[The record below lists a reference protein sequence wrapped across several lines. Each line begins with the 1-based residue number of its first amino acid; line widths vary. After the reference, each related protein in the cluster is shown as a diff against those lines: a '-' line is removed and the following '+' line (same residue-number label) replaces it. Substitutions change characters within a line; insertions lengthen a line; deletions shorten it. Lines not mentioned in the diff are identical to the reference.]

1 MKTGARTIQ
10 LETNEPDA
18 SKSCDSISESIR
30 FFEPTIQQPWS
41 KQSILGKF
49 EMF

>member
-18 SKSCDSISESIR
+18 SKSCDSISKWEKPDWAKSIR
-30 FFEPTIQQPWS
+30 FLEPTIQQP
-41 KQSILGKF
+41 
-49 EMF
+49 